1 MEYTSNHDH
10 DSELAAIVASSAA
23 ISKLADV
30 EARRRVLS
38 YVLARYFPE
47 VAPTQ
52 GWSFTERELPGVA
65 YLTDA
70 GQLRITIRD
79 LKARSRLDA
88 AVRLASVAIYAHQRL
103 AGRPL
108 SSRRGLTPLL
118 KEWRLYDG
126 NTRAKLAKE
135 RGILRSGDDL
145 SLDARAFRNAERLVE
160 EIRSPAQEVESGRSA
175 PSWGPELPEPDYRPP
190 IAVRTPTFEH
200 FENWDNF
207 ANKCS
212 VCLHAVDAQGI
223 ILWANDTELACLGY
237 SPEEYIGRYIG
248 DFHIDK
254 GVVQDVLERL
264 IGGETVNAH
273 PARMRAKD
281 GSIRYVMLSSNVY
294 RRKNGAFEHTRCFT
308 TVIDEAA
315 WTALK
320 SLKLTGRLPRP
331 VSPAGDQPETGPE
344 TARKQAGKGD
354 T

>member
-1 MEYTSNHDH
+1 MMDYTSNHDH
-10 DSELAAIVASSAA
+10 DSELAAIAASSAA
-23 ISKLADV
+23 ISKLADA

-47 VAPTQ
+47 AALAQ
-52 GWSFTERELPGVA
+52 GRPLTERELPGVA

-70 GQLRITIRD
+70 GQLRIAVRD

-108 SSRRGLTPLL
+108 SSRKGLTPLL

-145 SLDARAFRNAERLVE
+145 SLDAQTSRNAERLIE
-160 EIRSPAQEVESGRSA
+160 EIRLPAQDVEPGRGT
-175 PSWGPELPEPDYRPP
+175 PNWGPELPEPDHRPP
-190 IAVRTPTFEH
+190 AAGRTPTFEH

-223 ILWANDTELACLGY
+223 ILWANDMELACLGY
-237 SPEEYIGRYIG
+237 SAEEYIGRYVG
-248 DFHIDK
+248 DFHIDQD
-254 GVVQDVLERL
+254 VVQDILQRL
-264 IGGETVNAH
+264 IGNETVNAY

-294 RRKNGAFEHTRCFT
+294 RRKNGEFEHTRCFT

-315 WTALK
+315 WTALR
-320 SLKLTGRLPRP
+320 SLR
-331 VSPAGDQPETGPE
+331 
-344 TARKQAGKGD
+344 
-354 T
+354 